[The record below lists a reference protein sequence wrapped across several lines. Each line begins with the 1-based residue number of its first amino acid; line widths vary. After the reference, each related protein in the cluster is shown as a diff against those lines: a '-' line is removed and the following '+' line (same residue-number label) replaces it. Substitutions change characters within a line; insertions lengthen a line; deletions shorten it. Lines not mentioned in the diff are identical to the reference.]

1 MRADSE
7 RGVRDIPRGQGCQMR
22 EMSENGAENLRR
34 EQFSRKELRRDRLS
48 RGPET
53 AWRIKLLFRQAVHG
67 RLLWCF
73 QGQSAPAQQARRFGL
88 NRRWMELGHSR
99 R

>member
-53 AWRIKLLFRQAVHG
+53 AWRIKLLFRHAVHG
-67 RLLWCF
+67 RLPWCF
-73 QGQSAPAQQARRFGL
+73 QGQSGLGGPAWRFGL
-88 NRRWMELGHSR
+88 NRRWRPLVTR